1 MNDPSDDAKRLAAV
15 QRYQILD
22 TPPDGA
28 FDRITA
34 IAARLFQVPIALV
47 TVVDRD
53 RIWFKSRHGLAIE
66 QIDREPGLCASAILQ
81 SDIYVIADALQDP
94 RALTNSL
101 VRGEFGL
108 RFYAA
113 APLTTQ
119 DGYNLGTLCII
130 DRQPRQLTADETQ
143 TLADLAAVVM
153 DELELRLSAR
163 QLVATTAAQRVAI
176 DNLYHQA
183 PCGYHSLD
191 ADGVLIA
198 INDTELGWLGLSRE
212 AVVGQLRF
220 SEVLTPASQAVFA
233 DNFPRFKQQGRVD
246 DLEFELVRA
255 DGTTQWILIS
265 AIAEYDDQGNYVNS
279 RSTAYNISDRKRSEL
294 ALRQLN
300 QSLETKVAQRTAEL
314 GDRNAEL
321 EASNQAL
328 HLSNQRFRNAFD
340 YAGIGMALVG
350 PEGHWLEVNRSLC
363 EITGYAEAELLTT
376 TFQAIT
382 HPDDLDTDLDL
393 VRQLLNQE
401 MRHYHL
407 EKRYRHQQGHWIWI
421 MLSVSLV
428 TDESHVPLYFVAQ
441 VQDINDRKQSGLAL
455 HKSQTMLL
463 EAQKIGHIGSWEY
476 DVATQNVTWSAEKFR
491 ILGRD
496 PALGEPSFDELL
508 RLYHPED
515 GDRLRQAVEHT
526 LNTGQPYSLRLKC
539 TRSDGAIRYLEDR
552 GQAERNAQGDIVR
565 LFGTAQDITDRV
577 QAERELR
584 EMSTA
589 LAHTVEGISRLDGA
603 GRYISVNQAY
613 AAMVGYAPEELV
625 GQPWTITVY
634 ADDLERVSLAYEHMQ
649 AQGKVNVEARGV
661 RKDGS
666 IFHKQLFM
674 VMAYDDQQQ
683 SHGHYCFMK
692 DISERAQLEAQRKQA
707 EIALQ
712 QELERL
718 SEVVNTQHKVALV
731 NPYLEQVMTVIAES
745 ALSLT
750 QADGAAV
757 ELIEGTELVCQA
769 SSGIVQE
776 HLGWRLPL
784 ANSLSGQCLTE
795 GQVLYCADMDSDQ
808 SGNFPIFQ
816 TLGLRSMVVV
826 PLTYQA
832 ERVGVIKILSR
843 QPNAFTGSD
852 RQTLQLMAGFLAAS
866 LHLAREFEA
875 KTTLLQDLQDSQER
889 YRSVVAALSEG
900 VVVMQADGTLLTCN
914 ASAAKIVGLQ
924 TWQMVG
930 RSMAGVPLTLIHDD
944 GSPCP
949 YDDYPVCITLRTG
962 QAINNRVLG
971 LVKPDGTTWI
981 SCNTR
986 PLQHPDDP
994 LPYAVVVSFTDITEL
1009 RRSET
1014 AALRRQAEQER
1025 LLSEIAQR
1033 IRQTLDL
1040 EAVLTTTVTE
1050 VQQFLGTDR
1059 VMIYRFE
1066 ADGSGTVIA
1075 EALTP
1080 GLPSLLGQRI
1090 QTTVDESRLASYQR
1104 GEVSACADIQT
1115 EETFPCHV
1123 DHLTQAKAR
1132 VIVPIVQG
1140 NSLWG
1145 MLLAYHGQSP
1155 HPWAASELDV
1165 LKRLATQLAIA
1176 IQQSQLYQHIQTVN
1190 RQLEHLATHDGLTQ
1204 LANRRSFDT
1213 HLQQEWARLLR
1224 LQVPLSLILCD
1235 IDYFK
1240 PYNDTYGH
1248 PAGDVCLQQVA
1259 QTLEQVA
1266 QRPADLVARYGGEEF
1281 ALVLPNTDSAGAE
1294 AIARAIQQALAEL
1307 ALYHGASPLGQRIT
1321 LSLGIASLIPTMG
1334 QKAQT
1339 LIDQADAALYSAK
1352 QQGRDRYCLAP
1363 ACSGQAM

>member
-1 MNDPSDDAKRLAAV
+1 MNDSTDDAKRLAVV

-53 RIWFKSRHGLAIE
+53 RIWFKSRHGLTIE
-66 QIDREPGLCASAILQ
+66 QIDREPGLCASAMLQ
-81 SDIYVIADALQDP
+81 NEVYIIADAPQDP

-163 QLVATTAAQRVAI
+163 QLVATTTAQRTAI
-176 DNLYHQA
+176 DNLYHGA

-191 ADGVLIA
+191 ANGVFMA
-198 INDTELGWLGLSRE
+198 INDTELGWLGYSRE
-212 AVVGQLRF
+212 AVVGRLHF
-220 SEVLTPASQAVFA
+220 LEVLTPASQATFA
-233 DNFPRFKQQGRVD
+233 ASFPQLKRQGRVD

-255 DGTTQWILIS
+255 DGTTLWASIS
-265 AIAEYDDQGNYVNS
+265 AIAEYDDQGTYVSS
-279 RSTAYNISDRKRSEL
+279 RSTAHNISDRKRTEL

-300 QSLETKVAQRTAEL
+300 QSLETKVADRTAEL
-314 GDRNAEL
+314 ADRNAAL

-340 YAGIGMALVG
+340 YAGIGMALVNL
-350 PEGHWLEVNRSLC
+350 EGQWLEVNRSLC
-363 EITGYAEAELLTT
+363 DITGYTEAEMLAT

-382 HPDDLDTDLDL
+382 HPNDLDTDLDL
-393 VRQLLNQE
+393 MRQLLNQE
-401 MRHYHL
+401 RRHYHL
-407 EKRYRHQQGHWIWI
+407 EKRYRHRQGHWIWI
-421 MLSVSLV
+421 LLSVSIV
-428 TDESHVPLYFVAQ
+428 TDEQQVPLYFVSQ
-441 VQDINDRKQSGLAL
+441 IQDISDRKRSELAL
-455 HKSQTMLL
+455 RKSQTMLL
-463 EAQKIGHIGSWEY
+463 EAQTIGHVGSWEY
-476 DVATQNVTWSAEKFR
+476 DITTQTVTWSTEKFR

-508 RLYHPED
+508 LLYHPED

-526 LNTGQPYSLRLKC
+526 LTTGEPYRIRLRC
-539 TRSDGAIRYLEDR
+539 TRSDGEIRYLEDR

-565 LFGTAQDITDRV
+565 LFGIAQDITERV

-589 LAHTVEGISRLDGA
+589 LAHAVEGIARLDAA
-603 GRYISVNQAY
+603 GHYISINQAY
-613 AAMVGYAPEELV
+613 ATMVGYTPEELV
-625 GQPWTITVY
+625 DQPWAITVHP
-634 ADDLERVSLAYEHMQ
+634 DDLERVMLAYEQMLSE
-649 AQGKVNVEARGV
+649 GKVNIEARGI

-674 VMAYDDQQQ
+674 VMAYDDQRQ

-692 DISERAQLEAQRKQA
+692 DISERVQLEAERRQA
-707 EIALQ
+707 EIALE

-718 SEVVNTQHKVALV
+718 SEVVDTQQTVAQV
-731 NPYLEQVMTVIAES
+731 NPYLEQVMTVIAER
-745 ALSLT
+745 ARSLT

-757 ELIEGTELVCQA
+757 ELIEGTDLVCQA
-769 SSGIVQE
+769 GSGIAQD
-776 HLGWRLPL
+776 HLGWRLSL
-784 ANSLSGQCLTE
+784 ANSLGGQCLTE
-795 GQVLYCADMDSDQ
+795 GRALYCADAESDGWNQ
-808 SGNFPIFQ
+808 APVFQ
-816 TLGLRSMVVV
+816 NLGLKSMVVV

-832 ERVGVIKILSR
+832 EGVGVIKVFSR

-852 RQTLQLMAGFLAAS
+852 QQTLQLMAGFLGAS
-866 LHLAREFEA
+866 LHLAKEFEA
-875 KTTLLQDLQDSQER
+875 KTTLLRDLQDSEER
-889 YRSVVAALSEG
+889 YRLVVAALSEG
-900 VVVMQADGTLLTCN
+900 VAVVQADGTLLTCN

-924 TWQMVG
+924 SWQIVG
-930 RSMAGVPLTLIHDD
+930 RSLADIPLTFIQDD

-949 YDDYPVCITLRTG
+949 YDDYPICITLRTG

-971 LVKPDGTTWI
+971 LVSPQGTTWI

-986 PLQHPDDP
+986 PLQYPDAP

-1009 RRSET
+1009 RRSEV
-1014 AALRRQAEQER
+1014 AALRRRAEQER

-1033 IRQTLDL
+1033 IRQTLNL
-1040 EAVLTTTVTE
+1040 EAVLTTTVNE

-1059 VMIYRFE
+1059 VMIYQFE
-1066 ADGSGTVIA
+1066 GDGGGTVIA
-1075 EALTP
+1075 EAVTP
-1080 GLPSLLGQRI
+1080 GLPSLLGQRMQNTI
-1090 QTTVDESRLASYQR
+1090 SDTHLASYKR
-1104 GEVSACADIQT
+1104 GEVRACADSDAEAAILG
-1115 EETFPCHV
+1115 PM
-1123 DHLTQAKAR
+1123 DRLAQAKAK
-1132 VIVPIVQG
+1132 VIVPIVQ
-1140 NSLWG
+1140 SDRLWG
-1145 MLLAYHGQSP
+1145 MLLAYHSQIP
-1155 HPWAASELDV
+1155 HRWEAAELDV
-1165 LKRLATQLAIA
+1165 LKRLAVQLAIA

-1204 LANRRSFDT
+1204 LANRRSFDIR
-1213 HLQQEWARLLR
+1213 LQQEWSRLLR
-1224 LQVPLSLILCD
+1224 VQAPLSLILCD

-1248 PAGDVCLQQVA
+1248 PAGDMCLQQVA
-1259 QTLEQVA
+1259 EALGQAV

-1281 ALVLPNTDSAGAE
+1281 AIVLPNTDQAGAE
-1294 AIARAIQQALAEL
+1294 TIARAIQQTLAEL
-1307 ALYHGASPLGQRIT
+1307 GLYHGASPLGQCIT

-1334 QKAQT
+1334 QTAQT

-1363 ACSGQAM
+1363 ATL